1 MGEAARLNVRSLTT
15 EDAEFAAALDSKC
28 FDSEA
33 CSREYFFHAAQD
45 ERREFLI
52 AEQGG
57 EIIACAGAEITSDT
71 AEIESLAVAP
81 EYRRRGVAKILLA
94 ELLATLLKRGVTFI
108 LLEVRPS
115 NTAAIKLY
123 KKFNFQIVEREKN
136 YYDDEDAWIMARDFG

>member
-1 MGEAARLNVRSLTT
+1 MGETARLNVRSLTT
-15 EDAEFAAALDSKC
+15 GDADFAAELDSKC
-28 FDSEA
+28 FDVEA
-33 CSREYFFHAAQD
+33 CGREYFFRAAQD
-45 ERREFLI
+45 EQREFLV
-52 AEQGG
+52 A
-57 EIIACAGAEITSDT
+57 
-71 AEIESLAVAP
+71 IESLAVAP

-136 YYDDEDAWIMARDFG
+136 YYDDEDAWIMAKDFT